1 MDPIIR
7 AASVS
12 AVPRQLKRVTAVA
25 PAAAAAPVAASPKQE
40 AVAPF
45 VPTATMLAARDKAPV
60 ALPAKDDAALQARD
74 AEIVKLRAELRAAA
88 DASAETFAD
97 AQRRGMESGEKK
109 GLEQGERLAREQLHG
124 QIERVQAVLAQVS
137 QARAKLMDEAED
149 ALVEIAFAAV
159 CRILGEAGADKATLQ
174 RVVRETTSATRER
187 EQLAVRLHPDD
198 AAWLETVDGAPDVR
212 VSADHGVALG
222 GCMIDSAGGTL
233 DARFETQ
240 LALLAA
246 ALKTVRAERRAAQDA
261 V

>member
-45 VPTATMLAARDKAPV
+45 VPTATMLAAREKAPV
-60 ALPAKDDAALQARD
+60 AVPAKDDAALQARD

-109 GLEQGERLAREQLHG
+109 GLEQGERMAREQLQG

-159 CRILGEAGADKATLQ
+159 CRILGEDGADQATLQ
-174 RVVRETTSATRER
+174 RVVRETMSATRER
-187 EQLAVRLHPDD
+187 EQLVVRLHPDD
-198 AAWLETVDGAPDVR
+198 AAWLEIDGAPDVR
-212 VSADHGVALG
+212 VSADHGIALG
-222 GCMIDSAGGTL
+222 GCMIDSASGTL

-246 ALKTVRAERRAAQDA
+246 ALKTARAERRAAKDA